1 MLRWW
6 DGTAWTEHLT
16 PVQQPAQQP
25 VQPFGP
31 PFGQPYAAQ
40 QARSV
45 PTTPD
50 GQPLSG
56 WWWRVL
62 AFLIDGVILA
72 VLTNLVSLSTQVD
85 VQRDLRDLSDEM
97 QRRLDANPDDT
108 GAIGDFYRGL
118 VDVLHDHALA
128 LALPGLLVGLLYFGL
143 LLRWKGASIGM
154 LATGLRVRL
163 RERPGRLPWTTIAV
177 RVLVLYSLSL
187 ATFVGLLTGSGA
199 ALVLL
204 VVLGMLFQGF
214 NYLWPLWDAK
224 RQALHDKAA
233 RTNVVRVR

>member
-6 DGTAWTEHLT
+6 DGTAWTEHVA
-16 PVQQPAQQP
+16 PVQQPVQQP

-31 PFGQPYAAQ
+31 PFGQPYAARP
-40 QARSV
+40 ARSG

-50 GQPLSG
+50 GQRLSG

-62 AFLIDGVILA
+62 AFTIDGFV
-72 VLTNLVSLSTQVD
+72 VGVVTNLVSLPAQIG
-85 VQRDLRDLSDEM
+85 VQRELHDLSDQM

-118 VDVLHDHALA
+118 VDVMHDHAVA
-128 LALPGLLVGLLYFGL
+128 LAVPGLVVGLLYFAL
-143 LLRWKGASIGM
+143 LLRWKGATVGM

-163 RERPGRLPWTTIAV
+163 RERPGRLPWRTIAV
-177 RVLVLYSLSL
+177 RVLVLYAFNL
-187 ATFVGLLTGSGA
+187 ALLVGLLSGSTA
-199 ALVLL
+199 VLVLL
-204 VVLGMLFQGF
+204 LVAALLFQVL
-214 NYLWPLWDAK
+214 NYLWPLWDSK

>member
-6 DGTAWTEHLT
+6 DGTAWTEHVA
-16 PVQQPAQQP
+16 PVQ
-25 VQPFGP
+25 
-31 PFGQPYAAQ
+31 QPYAAQ
-40 QARSV
+40 RPGSV

-62 AFLIDGVILA
+62 AYVIDGF
-72 VLTNLVSLSTQVD
+72 VLTVVTNIVSLPSQVGM
-85 VQRDLRDLSDEM
+85 QRDLRDLEDEM

-108 GAIGDFYRGL
+108 GALGDFYRGL
-118 VDVLHDHALA
+118 VDLLHDHAVA
-128 LALPGLLVGLLYFGL
+128 LVVPGLVVALLYFAV
-143 LLRWKGASIGM
+143 LLRWKGATLGM

-163 RERPGRLPWTTIAV
+163 RERPGRLPWSSIGV
-177 RVLVLYSLSL
+177 RVLVQYAVNIALLVALL
-187 ATFVGLLTGSGA
+187 AGSGVV
-199 ALVLL
+199 LVLVA
-204 VVLGMLFQGF
+204 VVGGIFQVL